1 MADEPG
7 SGSRQRSGDYRAAR
21 IGAAAA
27 LVLVVVILATADVL
41 SPDYDLD
48 PVVLMA
54 ILGTIG
60 ALLGIEISN
69 NLRGDG
75 R

>member
-1 MADEPG
+1 MADDPG
-7 SGSRQRSGDYRAAR
+7 SGGRQRSGDYRAAR

-27 LVLVVVILATADVL
+27 LVLVVVILAIADVFAG
-41 SPDYDLD
+41 PEYDLN
-48 PVVLMA
+48 PPELFLF
-54 ILGTIG
+54 LGAIG

-69 NLRGDG
+69 NLRGG